1 LTKRSVIHST
11 FVLERTYDAPP
22 SRAFKAFADIE
33 AKRRWFAGVEGWET
47 DEYKLDFKVGG
58 KEIWRGSPKGGP
70 KIRNDTIYRDIIQDE
85 RIILAY
91 DMSINENRI
100 SVSLLTVLFKP
111 EGKGT
116 WLTLTEQGAFLDG
129 FDDPKMRESG
139 YGGMLTRLGEELK
152 RKN

>member
-1 LTKRSVIHST
+1 
-11 FVLERTYDAPP
+11 
-22 SRAFKAFADIE
+22 
-33 AKRRWFAGVEGWET
+33 
-47 DEYKLDFKVGG
+47 
-58 KEIWRGSPKGGP
+58 
-70 KIRNDTIYRDIIQDE
+70 
-85 RIILAY
+85 
-91 DMSINENRI
+91 MSINENRI